1 MVMNRPKYLDP
12 AFVKCVRRSQLS
24 LNDASGITKT
34 NTTMINYSIVMRS
47 VNANLFEI
55 NQAKSRINA
64 AVKAGETPAQADLD
78 LVATEVQNAYAI
90 AQYADVMTIEKF
102 AKHISTHGCV
112 YSRADISAILYMA
125 VDCMREQ
132 LLEGKKIRLGDL
144 GDFSVSLQSKGAETA
159 KAFTAQN
166 ITGVNVVWDCGQEF
180 KNLLADAEFNLVAS
194 RSAQAAV
201 LKAVKAGASVVD
213 LNAKTEGDG
222 DGTDPNGGG
231 SNPSNPSGGNTS
243 GSGTNTNRQYTISVT
258 SANTAQGT
266 VTGGGTYSEGSR
278 VNVTATPKSGY
289 AFDKWSD
296 GNTQATRTINVTQNL
311 SLTAS
316 FKAVSSGGNTEPG
329 GEDDEDNPDFL

>member
-1 MVMNRPKYLDP
+1 
-12 AFVKCVRRSQLS
+12 
-24 LNDASGITKT
+24 
-34 NTTMINYSIVMRS
+34 MINYSIVMRS

-55 NQAKSRINA
+55 NQAKSRIKA
-64 AVKAGETPAQADLD
+64 AQATGQTPEQADLD
-78 LVATEVQNAYAI
+78 LVATERQNAYAI

-144 GDFSVSLQSKGAETA
+144 GDFSVSLTSKGAETA

-201 LKAVKAGASVVD
+201 LKAVKAGETVVD

-222 DGTDPNGGG
+222 GDGGDDTDPSNP
-231 SNPSNPSGGNTS
+231 SNPSNPSGGNTGG
-243 GSGTNTNRQYTISVT
+243 GSTNRQYTISVT
-258 SANTAQGT
+258 SANTDQGT
-266 VTGGGTYSEGSR
+266 VSGGGTYSEGSR
-278 VNVTATPKSGY
+278 VNISATPKAGY
-289 AFDKWSD
+289 QFDKWND
-296 GNTQATRTINVTQNL
+296 GNTSATRTVSVSKNE
-311 SLTAS
+311 S
-316 FKAVSSGGNTEPG
+316 FVAQFKVADSTENPG
-329 GEDDEDNPDFL
+329 GSGDDDTPEYI